1 MDKLLYKKVMN
12 RGGAFKQAPIL
23 KADVVDEE
31 KHIILVKFCSFGT
44 VDSDG
49 DMLMKGCISISTIL
63 RAAVCAAIVILPN

>member
-31 KHIILVKFCSFGT
+31 KHIILVKFC
-44 VDSDG
+44 
-49 DMLMKGCISISTIL
+49 
-63 RAAVCAAIVILPN
+63 

>member
-31 KHIILVKFCSFGT
+31 KHIILVKFNCY
-44 VDSDG
+44 
-49 DMLMKGCISISTIL
+49 
-63 RAAVCAAIVILPN
+63 AIINLA